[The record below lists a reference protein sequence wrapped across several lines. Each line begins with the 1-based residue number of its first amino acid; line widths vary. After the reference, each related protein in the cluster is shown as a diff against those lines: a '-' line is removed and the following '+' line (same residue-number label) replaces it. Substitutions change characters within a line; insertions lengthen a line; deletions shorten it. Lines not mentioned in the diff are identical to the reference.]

1 MKIVALFRDKN
12 KMTARKISRRIKE
25 SNTVLKVSR
34 RRLERVFLCW
44 SGYETMGDY
53 IKRIFNGLDKLC
65 FLATITGLN
74 YFKGTCD
81 VISVTMAM
89 YKVHKNVH

>member
-1 MKIVALFRDKN
+1 MLRMKIVALFRDKN
-12 KMTARKISRRIKE
+12 KMTTRKISRRIKE

-53 IKRIFNGLDKLC
+53 IKRIFNGLDKLYVS
-65 FLATITGLN
+65 LQLLLG
-74 YFKGTCD
+74 
-81 VISVTMAM
+81 
-89 YKVHKNVH
+89 